1 MFSHLRAHAFARSV
15 TVARSSG
22 YIDNV
27 TGTLRFGI
35 FLTIILKT
43 LPERCFFVQFLT
55 VILKTLPERCFFVQ
69 CLTVILIALR
79 ER

>member
-1 MFSHLRAHAFARSV
+1 MLRKPCFFSLVFN
-15 TVARSSG
+15 G
-22 YIDNV
+22 YIDHV

-35 FLTIILKT
+35 FLT
-43 LPERCFFVQFLT
+43 
-55 VILKTLPERCFFVQ
+55 VILKRYMNGYIENATGTLFWVQ